1 MLVPIRLYYKQAA
14 YGIYLKEYW
23 ASESLKH
30 KVLITVPDLTLTGGV
45 AIMFRALRN
54 HFSPSVDYFTV
65 GRRRSETRTYFKI
78 KRVIRD
84 YRNYC
89 HTLKYEDYSAVQ
101 INPSLKK
108 SALIRDAL
116 FLIIAKNKKK
126 KVIVFFHGWD
136 WKLANKLS
144 TGVIG
149 SIFKKVFFSA
159 DAIIVLANDFAK
171 KLQDMGYKGPL
182 HLENIAIEDSIAQLA
197 DLPLERKQDHK
208 NIFNIL
214 FLTRVEKYK
223 GIYEAIEAFRILK
236 GQYENVYLI
245 VAGDGSE
252 LNNAQRY
259 ITEQNIKNVK
269 FTGYVEG
276 KEKHEVYKS
285 ADCYLL
291 PSYSEGMPLSII
303 EAFAYGLPV
312 ITRPVGAIKDFF
324 IDGKMGF
331 MTAGLDPNII
341 ANLLCK
347 CIDNPELC
355 LSIKQFNKNF
365 VHTRFSP
372 KAIASNLEAIYNE
385 IHFNE

>member
-1 MLVPIRLYYKQAA
+1 M
-14 YGIYLKEYW
+14 
-23 ASESLKH
+23 KH

-65 GRRRSETRTYFKI
+65 GRRKSETRSYFRI
-78 KRVIRD
+78 NRVIRD
-84 YRNYC
+84 YLNYC
-89 HTLKYEDYSAVQ
+89 RILKYENYGVVQ

-116 FLIIAKNKKK
+116 FLIFAKNKKK

-136 WKLANKLS
+136 WELADKLS
-144 TGVIG
+144 KGIIS

-159 DAIIVLANDFAK
+159 DAIIVLADDFAK
-171 KLQDMGYKGPL
+171 KLLDMGYKGFL
-182 HLENIAIEDSIAQLA
+182 HLGNIAIEDSITQLT
-197 DLPLERKQDHK
+197 DFPVERKQDNK
-208 NIFNIL
+208 KIFNIL
-214 FLTRVEKYK
+214 FLTRAEKYK

-236 GQYENVYLI
+236 GQYENVHLTI
-245 VAGDGSE
+245 AGDGSE
-252 LNNAQRY
+252 LNNVQQY
-259 ITEQNIKNVK
+259 VK
-269 FTGYVEG
+269 ENNLKDVNFTGYVEG

-347 CIDNPELC
+347 CIDNPKLC

-372 KAIASNLEAIYNE
+372 KTIASNLEAIYNE